1 MQESR
6 SNLRIMISTRY
17 YLDCRDVKEG
27 HPATLK
33 IVITKNRVRAFI
45 PTSVRLFSEKWNANE
60 QKARGEEY
68 LSLNVKLGQRMA
80 NLRTFLFD
88 LETKGELA
96 ELSASEIKDIV
107 IKRLYERDKPKDNS
121 FLARFNA
128 YKESRNAVK
137 TKSVYQHTLNLITSF
152 MKGKI
157 EKLRFEDIDVRWLRE
172 FDEYIA
178 ETSPSKNARNIH
190 FRNIRAIFN
199 EALDDEVIT
208 CYPFRKFKIR
218 PEPTKKRSLSL
229 ANLRKVFDYEVEEY
243 AVIYRDLFKLIF
255 LLIGINTVDLHRLK
269 SISPEGRIEYR
280 RAKTNR
286 QYSIKVEPEAMAII
300 EKYRGKNGL
309 LCVADRWKDHVNFRH
324 QMNTALQNMGTPVI
338 SIHGK
343 KDKKKKGEFPE
354 LSTYWA
360 RHSWATVAASL
371 DIPKETIAAAL
382 GHGGNTVTDIY
393 IDFDQKKVDEAN
405 RKVIDWVLY
414 GKK

>member
-45 PTSVRLFSEKWNANE
+45 PTSVRLLSEKWNANE

-137 TKSVYQHTLNLITSF
+137 TKSVYQYTLNLITSF

-157 EKLRFEDIDVRWLRE
+157 EKLRFEDIDIKWLRE
-172 FDEYIA
+172 FDVYLSK
-178 ETSPSKNARNIH
+178 TSTAKNARNIH
-190 FRNIRAIFN
+190 FRNIRAVFN
-199 EALDDEVIT
+199 DALDDEVIS
-208 CYPFRKFKIR
+208 CYPFRKFKIKA
-218 PEPTKKRSLSL
+218 EPTKKRALSL
-229 ANLRKVFDYEVEEY
+229 ANLRKVFDYPVEEY
-243 AVIYRDLFKLIF
+243 AEIYRDMFKLIF
-255 LLIGINTVDLHRLK
+255 LLIGINTIDLHRLK
-269 SISPEGRIEYR
+269 GITPEGRIEFL
-280 RAKTNR
+280 RAKTTR
-286 QYSIKVEPEAMAII
+286 EYSIKVEPEAMAII
-300 EKYRGKNGL
+300 DKYRGKNGL
-309 LCVADRWKDHVNFRH
+309 LCIADRWKDHVNFRH

-338 SIHGK
+338 SVHGK

-360 RHSWATVAASL
+360 RHTWATIARQIGVSKD
-371 DIPKETIAAAL
+371 DIRLAL
-382 GHGGNTVTDIY
+382 GHGAKTVTDIY
-393 IDFDQKKVDEAN
+393 IDEDRDKIDIAN
-405 RKVIDWVLY
+405 RRVIDYVIY
-414 GKK
+414 GK